1 MAGNYAERLLAL
13 RKSTKHERRQA
24 ERIADEIGVTLGTG
38 LMVNG
43 HHGMPHRKTGCGSY
57 DLAISLVNEWV
68 YCVECDA
75 ADLTTKKMM
84 EAVK

>member
-1 MAGNYAERLLAL
+1 MADTYADAIRGL
-13 RKSTKHERRQA
+13 RNPTKRERRQA
-24 ERIADEIGVTLGTG
+24 ERIADERGVTLGVG

-43 HHGMPHRKTGCGSY
+43 HHGRPHNKTGCGSY

-68 YCVECDA
+68 YCVKCDA
-75 ADLTTKKMM
+75 ADLVTKKMM